1 MIVTRQRRKP
11 FPWRRVLLPVA
22 AAALLAVALWWT
34 PSRTFVVNG
43 PLAPVLRAVS
53 PAWNSATAPLHFEA
67 QNKVIG
73 EQTQKI
79 AALQKQLDAASKQT
93 ADRDKQVSALQT
105 QVNDAQQQLALRPAP
120 AASAPAKSAAQSAA
134 AGAAAPP
141 GAAAPAGSD
150 LGAGATP
157 DMRRTAQVWAAMD
170 AEAAAKVVQ
179 RLPVAY
185 VARVFA
191 VMAPDSVGPI
201 LEAVPPAYA
210 AQLTREHPELQR

>member
-11 FPWRRVLLPVA
+11 FPWRRVLLPLA
-22 AAALLAVALWWT
+22 AAALLAAALWWT

-43 PLAPVLRAVS
+43 PLAPVLRAAS

-73 EQTQKI
+73 DQTQKI

-105 QVNDAQQQLALRPAP
+105 QVNDAQQQLALRPATATP
-120 AASAPAKSAAQSAA
+120 AAPKSAAQAA
-134 AGAAAPP
+134 TA

-170 AEAAAKVVQ
+170 AEAAAKIVQ
-179 RLPVAY
+179 RLPVSY

>member
-1 MIVTRQRRKP
+1 MIVTRQRRKA
-11 FPWRRVLLPVA
+11 FPWRRVLLPLA
-22 AAALLAVALWWT
+22 AAALLAAALVWT
-34 PSRTFVVNG
+34 PSRSFVVNG

-105 QVNDAQQQLALRPAP
+105 QVNDAQQQLALRPSPATPAP
-120 AASAPAKSAAQSAA
+120 PKSAAQSAV
-134 AGAAAPP
+134 AGAVAP

-150 LGAGATP
+150 LGSGATP

>member
-11 FPWRRVLLPVA
+11 FPWRRVLLPLA
-22 AAALLAVALWWT
+22 AASLLAAALWWG
-34 PSRTFVVNG
+34 PSRAFVVNG
-43 PLAPVLRAVS
+43 PLAPVLRTVA

-67 QNKVIG
+67 QNKVID
-73 EQTQKI
+73 QQSQKI
-79 AALQKQLDAASKQT
+79 AALQKQLNDAAKQT

-105 QVNDAQQQLALRPAP
+105 QVNAAQQQLALKASV
-120 AASAPAKSAAQSAA
+120 SAPPPPVKRSSDGVTA
-134 AGAAAPP
+134 AAAP
-141 GAAAPAGSD
+141 GSD
-150 LGAGATP
+150 LGSNATP

-179 RLPVAY
+179 RLPVSY

>member
-1 MIVTRQRRKP
+1 LIVTRQRRKP
-11 FPWRRVLLPVA
+11 FPWRRVLLPLA

-34 PSRTFVVNG
+34 PSRTFIVNG
-43 PLAPVLRAVS
+43 PLAPVLRVAS

-67 QNKVIG
+67 QNKVIND
-73 EQTQKI
+73 QTQKI

-120 AASAPAKSAAQSAA
+120 ATPAPPKSAAQSAA
-134 AGAAAPP
+134 MGAAAP

-150 LGAGATP
+150 LGSGATP

-179 RLPVAY
+179 RLPVSY